1 MASPKN
7 IVHISQN
14 DITNGRIK
22 HVTQAEISEIA
33 ANTIALS
40 AVSFKDSLVVSAAT
54 TTGKFLTFTHNGVDY
69 ALPLYEI

>member
-1 MASPKN
+1 MTSPQN
-7 IVHISQN
+7 IVHVTTQN
-14 DITNGRIK
+14 IADGRIK

-33 ANTIALS
+33 AKVIALS